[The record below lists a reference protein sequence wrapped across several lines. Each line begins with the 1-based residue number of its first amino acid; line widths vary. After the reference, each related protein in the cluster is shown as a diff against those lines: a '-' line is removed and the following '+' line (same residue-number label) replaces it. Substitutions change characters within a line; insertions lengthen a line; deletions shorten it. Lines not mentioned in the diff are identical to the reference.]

1 MKLVRRL
8 LRILGY
14 TLLILT
20 ALAVGA
26 IGVFTL
32 TGKGRENL
40 AALVSSMASS
50 DDSKVRIGGISG
62 IWSGPTTIDHVV
74 LEDAKGPWLVIR
86 GAEIDWSL
94 LPLIFS
100 STFRAEKISAARIEV
115 ARLPEAGKPSEGA
128 GGLPVSLDIK
138 AFDLPEI
145 ALGREI
151 AGGIAQLAARGS
163 AQVATDPMNIV
174 TDITLVRSD
183 GVAGDLD
190 AQVHFAPGEDKLD
203 IDVRLAEPAGGVLA
217 NFLRLPGAPP
227 VQLLVSGSGPAAD
240 WKGTGTFAVD
250 GKVVTT
256 IAGAHRATDRG
267 SLVEAKGDGA
277 FEQFL
282 PQTLRPL
289 LAGPTTF
296 DIVATALEAGG
307 VDVERATL
315 TSSALSATV
324 TGAVDPEGAADL
336 SLDAKAVGEPVR
348 VSFGEGDNAVALTL
362 RAATARAFGAGSEPM
377 VDIAASLAEIV
388 AGGNRLTEVDATA
401 HSDGFDVATR
411 SGPFAVTVK
420 AGSASVENQMLAPL
434 LAGALE
440 LAASG
445 KIDADAI
452 AIETAT
458 LGTDAATMKLGGTV
472 GLADATL
479 ALDVEADVAA
489 NALPVAARGPLG
501 ERVAIT
507 GRVKRDAAG
516 AVSVEGLDVASGPF
530 SVTGSAALSGDT
542 VDARLEGTLADL
554 GKLAQ
559 GTVGAA
565 TFELSAKG
573 PIASPEVSLTVASD
587 KVETTGREISGLQ
600 LTATG
605 VADMARPSA
614 DVSLKGT
621 VAGEALAGTATLR
634 TEDGRREIKGLS
646 LALGDNRISGDL
658 SLDAAFVPI
667 GTVEFTLPDVGPL
680 AALALETAE
689 GDVRGT
695 MRFAKEGAV
704 PIVTLDAGTT
714 SLRRGDLTAS
724 DVAVAATVKNYLV
737 APAISGSVEAGQ
749 LTTGGTTISKV
760 DVALTQ
766 DGAWTGFSGG
776 ATVNDM
782 PAQATGRARFGD
794 GAVTIELTAAG
805 ATVRGLEPTL
815 SRATTIVIK
824 GGETTLDK
832 LALGIGG
839 GTVTL
844 SGSVG
849 EKLNLDIQLG
859 GVSAGVINAFAPG
872 VGAAG
877 TITGNARVAGAPAQP
892 DVGFQLDWK
901 GAETAQTRSAGFGAM
916 AIVSSGE
923 LVGGL
928 LKFNASLGDG
938 SGLVLKG
945 GGSVNTGGSRALAL
959 DFSGTVPFGFLTRRL
974 AAQGL
979 SLSGAANVSLQ
990 VRGPAASPAVGG
1002 SINAT
1007 GARFIDARSGIAVDE
1022 IAADIAL
1029 GNGLATVRKMTGK
1042 LSTGGALSASG
1053 TIGIDAA
1060 KGFPAD
1066 LSIKIADGRYT
1077 DGRIV
1082 TATLSGD
1089 LTLKGPLA
1097 SAPLIGGTVNLGRTV
1112 ITVPEKLPGSLAA
1125 LDVKHKNAPKA
1136 VRAQEEAIRPAT
1148 AGGGGG
1154 GLALDLTVNAPQQI
1168 FVQGRG
1174 LDAELGG
1181 SLRLTGPS
1189 AAPQATGQ
1197 FTMRRGRLTLL
1208 GKRLSFSRGSLSFS
1222 GSLVPYLDL
1231 AAESSAN
1238 DATVTVLVTGP
1249 ANNPKF
1255 SFSSVPLLPE
1265 DEVLARLVF
1274 GRSMSRLSPIQIAQ
1288 LADAAAQLAGVGG
1301 SSSLLDTLRG
1311 KIGVDDLDVKT
1322 DEKTGDTAVSAGKYL
1337 NDRTYVTIE
1346 KGQKAGDGKATI
1358 DLNIGRGV
1366 KLRGEAGEDGKA
1378 KGGIFYEREY

>member
-8 LRILGY
+8 LRVLGY
-14 TLLILT
+14 TLLVFI

-50 DDSKVRIGGISG
+50 DESKVRIGGVSG
-62 IWSGPTTIDHVV
+62 IWSGPTKIDHVV
-74 LEDAKGPWLVIR
+74 LEDARGPWLVIR
-86 GAEIDWSL
+86 GAEVEWSL
-94 LPLIFS
+94 LPLLFS
-100 STFRAEKISAARIEV
+100 STFRADKVSAARIEM
-115 ARLPEAGKPSEGA
+115 ARLPQPGARSEGGA
-128 GGLPVSLDIK
+128 GLPVSLDIK

-151 AGGIAQLAARGS
+151 AGGIAQLAAHGS
-163 AQVATDPMNIV
+163 VEAATSPLNVV
-174 TDITLVRSD
+174 TNVTLARSD
-183 GVAGDLD
+183 GTAGDLD
-190 AQVHFAPGEDKLD
+190 AQVHFAPAEDKLD
-203 IDVRLAEPAGGVLA
+203 IDIRLSEPAGGVLA

-227 VQLLVSGSGPAAD
+227 VQLLVSGSGPAAN

-267 SLVEAKGDGA
+267 NLIEAKGDGA

-282 PQTLRPL
+282 PENLRPL

-296 DIVATALEAGG
+296 DIVATALQAGG

-315 TSSALSATV
+315 TSAALTATV
-324 TGAVDPEGAADL
+324 AGAVDPEGGADL
-336 SLDAKAVGEPVR
+336 SLDAKAVGDPVR
-348 VSFGEGDNAVALTL
+348 IAFGEGAGEVAIAL
-362 RAATARAFGAGSEPM
+362 RSATARAFGDGAQPM
-377 VDIAASLAEIV
+377 IDVTASLAEVV
-388 AGGNRLTEVDATA
+388 AGGNRLAEVEATG
-401 HSDGFDVATR
+401 HSDGFDLASR
-411 SGPFAVTVK
+411 SGPFSVDIK
-420 AGSASVENQMLAPL
+420 AGAATVENQNLAPL

-440 LAASG
+440 LTGAGIVDANTVTIEAASL
-445 KIDADAI
+445 KT
-452 AIETAT
+452 E
-458 LGTDAATMKLGGTV
+458 AASASLGGTV
-472 GLADATL
+472 GMADGTL
-479 ALDVEADVAA
+479 ALTVEADVAA
-489 NALPVAARGPLG
+489 DALPAATRATLG
-501 ERVAIT
+501 ERVAIA
-507 GRVKRDAAG
+507 GAVKRDAAG
-516 AVSVEGLDVASGPF
+516 ALAADDLKVSSGPLT
-530 SVTGSAALSGDT
+530 VTGSASLAGDV
-542 VDARLEGTLADL
+542 VDARLEGALADL
-554 GKLAQ
+554 GRLAE
-559 GTVGAA
+559 GTAGAA
-565 TFELSAKG
+565 TFRISAAGPMAAPEL
-573 PIASPEVSLTVASD
+573 SLTVASD
-587 KVETTGREISGLQ
+587 RLETAGREISGLE

-605 VADMARPSA
+605 VADIDRPSA
-614 DVSLKGT
+614 DVTLKGT

-634 TEDGRREIKGLS
+634 TEEGRREINDLS
-646 LALGDNRISGDL
+646 LALGENRVSGDL
-658 SLDAAFVPI
+658 VLDAAFIPI

-680 AALALETAE
+680 AALALDTAE
-689 GDVRGT
+689 GDLRGSV
-695 MRFAKEGAV
+695 RFAREGTV
-704 PIVTLDAGTT
+704 PTVTLDASTAG
-714 SLRRGDLTAS
+714 LKRGDLTAS
-724 DVAVAATVKNYLV
+724 DVVVAATVKNYLV
-737 APAISGSVEAGQ
+737 APAISGSVKAGG

-766 DGAWTGFSGG
+766 DGPWTGFSGG
-776 ATVNDM
+776 ATVNDL
-782 PAQATGRARFGD
+782 PAQAAGRARFAD
-794 GAVTIELTAAG
+794 GAVTIELTAAS
-805 ATVRGLEPTL
+805 AVVRGLEPTL

-844 SGSVG
+844 SGTAG

-877 TITGNARVAGAPAQP
+877 SITGNARVAGDPARP
-892 DVGFQLDWK
+892 DVGYQLDWK

-928 LKFNASLGDG
+928 LKFDASLGDG

-1002 SINAT
+1002 TISAS
-1007 GARFIDARSGIAVDE
+1007 GARFVDARSGIAVDD

-1029 GNGLATVRKMTGK
+1029 GGGLATVRRMTGK

-1066 LSIKIADGRYT
+1066 LALKIADGRYT

-1097 SAPLIGGTVNLGRTV
+1097 SAPLVGGTVNLGRTV
-1112 ITVPEKLPGSLAA
+1112 ITVPERLPGSLAT
-1125 LDVKHKNAPKA
+1125 LDVKHRNAPKA

-1197 FTMRRGRLTLL
+1197 FTMRRGRFSLL

-1301 SSSLLDTLRG
+1301 SSSLLDALRG
-1311 KIGVDDLDVKT
+1311 KIGIDDLDVKT

-1346 KGQKAGDGKATI
+1346 KGQKSGDGKATI